1 MAILFVSVVYL
12 FLGAIFLFIFY
23 LLIKS
28 AVTNGIDDSTLVKE
42 LKKEIKE
49 LKIQL
54 NERNREV

>member
-42 LKKEIKE
+42 
-49 LKIQL
+49 
-54 NERNREV
+54 